1 MGLKTFSFYKARVLA
16 VALAGLLLSAP
27 LHAAPLDAT
36 IKLKQAGQVQ
46 PAIQVLTEL
55 LKAGGFSVNDQF
67 RSLLNWEDSF
77 AEVGRLDLSI
87 LSLAAMQWTGLF
99 VNRGRAL
106 ARQGRL
112 YDALVSYG
120 NTLSLKQDKLIT
132 SIVHVHMGFAYMQ
145 DKQVDKGVESLQS
158 GPELTSGY
166 SSPITTKV
174 WPIKTGE
181 TGLLSLGL

>member
-1 MGLKTFSFYKARVLA
+1 MMGLKTFSFYKARVLA
-16 VALAGLLLSAP
+16 VALAGLLFSAP
-27 LHAAPLDAT
+27 LHAVPLEAT

-67 RSLLNWEDSF
+67 RSLLNWEASF

-106 ARQGRL
+106 AR
-112 YDALVSYG
+112 
-120 NTLSLKQDKLIT
+120 
-132 SIVHVHMGFAYMQ
+132 
-145 DKQVDKGVESLQS
+145 
-158 GPELTSGY
+158 
-166 SSPITTKV
+166 
-174 WPIKTGE
+174 
-181 TGLLSLGL
+181 